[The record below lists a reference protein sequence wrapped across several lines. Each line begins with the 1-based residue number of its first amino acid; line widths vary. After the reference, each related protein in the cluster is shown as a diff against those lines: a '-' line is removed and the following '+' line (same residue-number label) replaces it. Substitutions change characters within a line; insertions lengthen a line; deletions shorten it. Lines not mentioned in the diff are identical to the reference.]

1 MKRSL
6 VLTTSSSILAA
17 LLSFGSAG
25 CSGSS
30 DLAPS
35 RNTDAIVGPMSTTQ
49 PPQQGAGWLHVFYAP
64 LDGPAKRLL
73 FDGEPLTSCAAFGD
87 TCEAPAISPQT
98 SMGMQV
104 RTGRYTIGIEGT
116 NVSAKVDVLP
126 GRTSS
131 VLFYGPQAA
140 LAAQSQTL
148 AASTAPAGKIE
159 QTLMQIFDAEQD
171 VELAAVDATGKAT
184 SLGALPFGEPRV
196 VTYPVGARI
205 TLPGRYEGEVDVGR
219 GQFLVE
225 QTPAAIYW
233 TAPTSFLVD
242 EILPTR

>member
-6 VLTTSSSILAA
+6 VLAVTSSSMFAA
-17 LLSFGSAG
+17 LLSFGAAG
-25 CSGSS
+25 CTGSPDAS
-30 DLAPS
+30 SSTA
-35 RNTDAIVGPMSTTQ
+35 AIVGPMSTTQ

-64 LDGPAKRLL
+64 LGDTPRRLL
-73 FDGEPLTSCAAFGD
+73 FDGETIRSCAAFAD
-87 TCEAPAISPQT
+87 TCEAPALYPQT

-104 RTGRYTIGIEGT
+104 RAGRYEIGVEGSD
-116 NVSAKVDVLP
+116 VSATVDVLP

-131 VLFYGPQAA
+131 VLFYGPSDALEARSQVLQA
-140 LAAQSQTL
+140 SPT
-148 AASTAPAGKIE
+148 PAGKIA
-159 QTLMQIFDAEQD
+159 QTLMQIFDSTHEVAIASID
-171 VELAAVDATGKAT
+171 DAGTQT
-184 SLGALPFGEPRV
+184 DLGTLRFGEPRT
-196 VTYPVGARI
+196 VTYAAGTRI
-205 TLPGRYEGEVDVGR
+205 TLPGRYEGQVDVSR